1 MATYVNNLRLKEIG
15 TGDESG
21 TWGTSTNTNLEL
33 IADALGYATE
43 AIFASD
49 ANQTTTVLNGGADP
63 ARAMFYKA
71 TGSAT
76 LSASRDLTI
85 APDDIS
91 RVMFIE
97 NATTGSQD
105 IVIKQGSGASVTIG
119 NGKTRLVYLDG
130 AGGGAAVIDSMTDVV
145 VSDSFQV
152 VGTTPTITIGDG
164 GAEDTKIFFDGAA
177 QDFYVGLD
185 DTADDFIIGLGS
197 AVGTTP
203 IISLTEAGA
212 ITLKGTVTTDDS
224 PMALTLQTAEV
235 DIALNDVIGK
245 IDFQAPDEA
254 AGTDANLVAA
264 GIEAVSE
271 GDFSSSNNATK
282 LSFKTA
288 ASEAAAEKMA
298 LSSAGAL
305 TVTGSISDGD
315 GKLRAIPQDGA
326 DKTGAYTL
334 LVGDVGNM
342 IGIGSGGSVVIPD
355 ATFAEGDA
363 IVVFN
368 NTTGDATITC
378 TITTAYKAG
387 EDADIAT
394 ATLKTRGIAT
404 ILFRSGTV
412 CAISGNLA

>member
-1 MATYVNNLRLKEIG
+1 MATYVNNLRLKEIA

-43 AIFASD
+43 AVFDSD
-49 ANQTTTVLNGGADP
+49 ANKTTTVANGAADA
-63 ARAMFYKA
+63 ARAMYYKA

-85 APDDIS
+85 LPNDMS

-119 NGKTRLVYLDG
+119 TGKVRLVYLDG
-130 AGGGAAVIDSMTDVV
+130 AGSGAAVIDSMTDAV

-152 VGTTPTITIGDG
+152 AGTTPTITIGDG
-164 GAEDTKIFFDGAA
+164 GAEDTKILFDGNA

-224 PMALTLQTAEV
+224 PMALTLQTAET
-235 DIALNDVIGK
+235 DLALNDVIGK

-254 AGTDANLVAA
+254 AGSDANLVAA

-298 LSSAGAL
+298 LSSAGNL
-305 TVTGSISDGD
+305 TVTGTVTDAAGAI
-315 GKLRAIPQDGA
+315 RAIPVNTEA
-326 DKTGAYTL
+326 STYE
-334 LVGDVGNM
+334 LVAGDVGKVIN
-342 IGIGSGGSVVIPD
+342 SGGTVTVPASIFSAGDVI
-355 ATFAEGDA
+355 T
-363 IVVFN
+363 IFN
-368 NTTGDATITC
+368 NTAGSLTITC
-378 TITTAYKAG
+378 SAITTAYKAG
-387 EDADIAT
+387 TDTDVDSVTID
-394 ATLKTRGIAT
+394 TRGVAT
-404 ILFRSGTV
+404 ILFITTTLCV
-412 CAISGNLA
+412 ISGDLG

>member
-21 TWGTSTNTNLEL
+21 TWGASTNTNLEL

-43 AIFASD
+43 AVFDSD
-49 ANQTTTVLNGGADP
+49 ANKTTTVLNGAADP

-85 APDDIS
+85 APNDMS
-91 RVMFIE
+91 RIMFIE

-105 IVIKQGSGASVTIG
+105 IVIKQGSGGSVTIG

-130 AGGGAAVIDSMTDVV
+130 AGSGAAVIDAMTDVV
-145 VSDSFQV
+145 VSDSFQIA
-152 VGTTPTITIGDG
+152 GTTPTLTIGDG
-164 GAEDTKIFFDGAA
+164 EAEDTKILFDGIA

-185 DTADDFIIGLGS
+185 DTADDLIIGLGS

-235 DIALNDVIGK
+235 DIAADDVIAK

-271 GDFSSSNNATK
+271 GDFSATSNATK

-298 LSSAGAL
+298 LSSAGVL

-315 GKLRAIPQDGA
+315 GAVRAIPQSGSA
-326 DKTGAYTL
+326 KTGSYSLATS
-334 LVGDVGNM
+334 DVGNF
-342 IGIGSGGSVVIPD
+342 IEVGSGGSITIPNS
-355 ATFAEGDA
+355 TFSAGDA
-363 IVVFN
+363 ISIFN
-368 NTTGDATITC
+368 NTTGNITITC

-387 EDADIAT
+387 EDSDIAT

-404 ILFRSGTV
+404 ILFISGTV
-412 CAISGNLA
+412 CAISGNLS